1 MTLTGSRA
9 FAILYDSVR
18 MVCVCVCVCVCTRA
32 RVYTYVHV
40 SVISEQSRSLQPL
53 SSVYFE
59 EDTGEMKILKVSV
72 VNIVFSVFLV

>member
-1 MTLTGSRA
+1 
-9 FAILYDSVR
+9 
-18 MVCVCVCVCVCTRA
+18 MVCVCVCVFVCVCVCT
-32 RVYTYVHV
+32 YVHF

-72 VNIVFSVFLV
+72 VNIVFSVLLV